1 MGDIKNAVLDV
12 ENVFECDYSDENG
25 ISTIVKL
32 YTELSNNNIQAELL
46 EHDRITTVEFL
57 KNLIKTYESIND
69 ETDKMID
76 LC

>member
-1 MGDIKNAVLDV
+1 MAFLQIA
-12 ENVFECDYSDENG
+12 
-25 ISTIVKL
+25 
-32 YTELSNNNIQAELL
+32 
-46 EHDRITTVEFL
+46 VEFL